1 MAGSITVGTSSWADP
16 GFVEEWYPPGLPARE
31 RLPWYA
37 QRFEAVEVNSTFY
50 AVPGRATVER
60 WAQATPER
68 FTFDVKLHKALS
80 RHAATLDTL
89 PPALRDGTRVGPRGR
104 VVLTPELEA
113 ALAGEVAAA
122 VEPLAAAGKLSAYLL
137 QLSPAFSPH
146 EHELDE
152 LAPLLEPLAPV
163 PVAVELRHR
172 SWLKPERIER
182 TLGWYEER
190 GAAFV
195 AVDAPAGEQVTILPA
210 VDAVTHPRIAY
221 LRAHGRNQHGYT
233 HGRTVAER
241 FAYRYP
247 DSELEEIATRARAL
261 AEIAQDVRVMFNN
274 NRGSDAPVA
283 AARFRELLGQAP
295 APPEPFPGE
304 QLELGG

>member
-1 MAGSITVGTSSWADP
+1 MAGTITVGTSSWADP
-16 GFVEEWYPPGLPARE
+16 GFVEEWYPARLPARD

-50 AVPGRATVER
+50 AVPARATVER
-60 WAQATPER
+60 WAEATPEG

-89 PPALRDGTRVGPRGR
+89 PPELRDGARVGPRGR
-104 VVLTPELEA
+104 VLLTPQLEA

-122 VEPLAAAGKLSAYLL
+122 VAPLAAAGKLSAYLL

-146 EHELDE
+146 EHELGE
-152 LAPLLEPLAPV
+152 LAPLLERLAPAT
-163 PVAVELRHR
+163 VAVELRHR

-182 TLGWYEER
+182 TLGWYEEH

-210 VDAVTHPRIAY
+210 IDAVTHPRLAY
-221 LRAHGRNQHGYT
+221 LRAHGRNLEGYT
-233 HGRTVAER
+233 QGRSVAER
-241 FAYRYP
+241 FAYRYA
-247 DSELEEIATRARAL
+247 DSELEEIAARARAM
-261 AEIAQDVRVMFNN
+261 AEIAQDVRVFFNN

-283 AARFRELLGQAP
+283 AERFRELLGQRAG
-295 APPEPFPGE
+295 A
-304 QLELGG
+304 